1 VAGLEITPESMH
13 KSATDLDAVKDQ
25 IQALIDKFNGK
36 VEEYADAF
44 GGDEIGSLLGIA
56 HEACTGALN
65 DCFTTNIEE
74 LVQYGQNIREMAD
87 DHQAT
92 DDEIAKGFEQL
103 LGELGR

>member
-1 VAGLEITPESMH
+1 MAGVEVSHEAMH
-13 KSATDLDAVKDQ
+13 KSAGDMDAVKDQ

-36 VEEYADAF
+36 VAEYADAF

-65 DCFTTNIEE
+65 DCFTSNIEE
-74 LVQYGQNIREMAD
+74 LTQFGQNIREMAD

-103 LGELGR
+103 LGELNR